1 MLDHA
6 AVERS
11 RARNSK
17 GRYPGA
23 RLGYGPPMPE
33 PPGRIAHERIEEIH
47 AREGHGHVVL
57 GARAR
62 WTAVIIAV
70 LAAVLAIA
78 DLSAHRATKTIIT
91 TQAEVGAI
99 GTRYEATDNHRTTLE
114 NDGLLLDALGDR
126 DQGPAASKARED
138 AKALAAREAAQ
149 LGAEERALEKKQH
162 ALQEKVEHADDRYS
176 NLEIGIGALQIA
188 IVLASV
194 SIVAAATWL
203 LGAGVLAGAIGFAYV
218 AYAIAAT

>member
-1 MLDHA
+1 MLDRA

-162 ALQEKVEHADDRYS
+162 TLQEKVEHADDRYS

>member
-1 MLDHA
+1 
-6 AVERS
+6 
-11 RARNSK
+11 
-17 GRYPGA
+17 
-23 RLGYGPPMPE
+23 MPE

-47 AREGHGHVVL
+47 AQEGHGHVVL

-91 TQAEVGAI
+91 TQAEVGSIA
-99 GTRYEATDNHRTTLE
+99 TRYAATDNHRTTLE
-114 NDGLLLDALGDR
+114 NDALLLDALGARDR
-126 DQGPAASKARED
+126 GPAASKARED
-138 AKALAAREAAQ
+138 AKALGARQAVQ
-149 LGAEERALEKKQH
+149 LGVEERALAKKQR

-176 NLEIGIGALQIA
+176 NLEIAIGALQIA
-188 IVLASV
+188 IVLASL

-203 LGAGVLAGAIGFAYV
+203 LAAGVLAGFIGLAYV
-218 AYAIAAT
+218 AYAVLVT